1 MLHHVVIVAKDFLRH
16 DVAMSTKPTRASTA
30 HIVPFGLRLQPE
42 LKARLEESAKKEGR
56 SLNAEIAARLESSF
70 YSEEGMPMLILHRCA
85 KSYANLPQRRNTKNK
100 AELTHTSTK
109 PPSGAVFHFRLAF
122 AGLFHSWTSTW
133 QLAITSQSFPV
144 TTS

>member
-70 YSEEGMPMLILHRCA
+70 YSEEGMPMLIQSIGSLVRTVETY
-85 KSYANLPQRRNTKNK
+85 KSAADSQKEEIAQMRE
-100 AELTHTSTK
+100 ELRK
-109 PPSGAVFHFRLAF
+109 F
-122 AGLFHSWTSTW
+122 ASASKHKK
-133 QLAITSQSFPV
+133 
-144 TTS
+144 